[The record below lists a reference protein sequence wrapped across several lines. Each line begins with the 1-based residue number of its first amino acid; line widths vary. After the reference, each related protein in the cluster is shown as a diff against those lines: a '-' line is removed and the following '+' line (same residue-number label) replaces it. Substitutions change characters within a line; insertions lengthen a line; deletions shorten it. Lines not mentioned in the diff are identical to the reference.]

1 MEQEKIGKFIQEK
14 RKEKNL
20 KQSDLAEKLGV
31 SNRAV
36 SKWENGLNMPD
47 LSLFKPLCE
56 ILDISINELM
66 SGEEIKEKDYQKK
79 LEENIINVTE

>member
-20 KQSDLAEKLGV
+20 KQSDLAEQLGV

-36 SKWENGLNMPD
+36 SKWENGMYQ
-47 LSLFKPLCE
+47 
-56 ILDISINELM
+56 
-66 SGEEIKEKDYQKK
+66 IK
-79 LEENIINVTE
+79 